1 MSKFLAFSLILI
13 SLITGMGIGY
23 ILTPGYQISE
33 SMSDGLGNADRY
45 FDLRYLN
52 AMSAHHQGAIK
63 LGEQLK
69 QNTKR
74 PELFSLA
81 NNILE
86 GEPKLIKQL
95 ESWKKEWYNDTSS
108 TSADFV
114 PNLGTYDGKFD
125 LRFLNA
131 IIAHHEAGIEMAN
144 EALQKSSRNEI
155 LNDAD
160 GVKTFLSNGVED
172 LKVLRLRWYNI

>member
-1 MSKFLAFSLILI
+1 MSKFLAFSLIIMALI
-13 SLITGMGIGY
+13 AGLGMGY
-23 ILTPGYQISE
+23 ILTPGYQVNDN
-33 SMSDGLGNADRY
+33 MTAGLGTADRY
-45 FDLRYLN
+45 FDLRYIN
-52 AMSAHHQGAIK
+52 AMVAHHKGAIK

-69 QNTKR
+69 KYTKR
-74 PELFSLA
+74 PELFTLA

-86 GEPKLIKQL
+86 GEPKLINQL
-95 ESWKKEWYNDTSS
+95 EDWKRQWYSDTSEVK
-108 TSADFV
+108 TGNV
-114 PNLGTYDGKFD
+114 PNLGTYDEKFD

-160 GVKTFLSNGVED
+160 GVKTFLSNGVKD
-172 LKVLRLRWYNI
+172 LKELRLKWYNI

>member
-1 MSKFLAFSLILI
+1 MSKFLAFALIII
-13 SLITGMGIGY
+13 SLIAGMGIGY

-33 SMSDGLGNADRY
+33 SMSDGLGASDRY
-45 FDLRYLN
+45 FDLRYIN
-52 AMSAHHQGAIK
+52 AMAAHHKGAIK

-69 QNTKR
+69 KYTKR
-74 PELFSLA
+74 PELFTLS

-95 ESWKKEWYNDTSS
+95 EEWKKQWYNDTS
-108 TSADFV
+108 TIQTGDV
-114 PNLGTYDGKFD
+114 PNLGTYDEKFD

-131 IIAHHEAGIEMAN
+131 IIAHHEAGIEMTN

-160 GVKTFLSNGVED
+160 GVKTFLTNGVKD
-172 LKVLRLRWYNI
+172 LKELRLKWYNI